1 MSRWVPNNN
10 LNLYVRTYNLE
21 FLQEEGV
28 TLKLNGHEQTIYG
41 TLTIAT
47 ADNLASQQ
55 LGGYKGLASA
65 HRKCRFCMAV
75 MSDMVSKV
83 CSSFRIRI
91 GCFFFEL
98 YNAVHH
104 VYLQHVHVEGQTCA
118 WSFYLMHTMYIVHW
132 L

>member
-1 MSRWVPNNN
+1 MSRWVHNNN
-10 LNLYVRTYNLE
+10 LNLYVRTYN
-21 FLQEEGV
+21 LQEEGV

-91 GCFFFEL
+91 GSVFL
-98 YNAVHH
+98 
-104 VYLQHVHVEGQTCA
+104 
-118 WSFYLMHTMYIVHW
+118 
-132 L
+132 